1 MMEELIYAD
10 NSATTPVSAAAL
22 EAMLPLFSVS
32 YGNPSA
38 IYSLGREA
46 KKSLEESRRRVADA
60 LGARNNEIFFT
71 SGGTEGDN
79 WAIFSVCEQYVTRGK
94 LAGRGRHII
103 STKIEHSAVLKALE
117 KLAIQ
122 GFEVTLLEPSRNGM
136 ISPDDLRSAIREDTI
151 LVSVMMANNV
161 TGALLPIKGLCDVA
175 HEHKILFHTD
185 AVQAAGHI
193 PINVREIGVD
203 LLSISAHKFHG
214 PKGVGALYAR
224 VPLIPNPLL
233 FGGGQ
238 EKGRRSGTENVPL
251 IAGMAAALEEG
262 VRAMDENTRTIT
274 ALRDAL
280 IAGVL
285 AIPGAH
291 LTGDPVRRL
300 PGLASFVFEG
310 LEGAEGQNLVLLLD
324 EAGICVSSG
333 SACSVG
339 SIDPPAPLLA
349 MGYEPKLARSALRI
363 SLSAGNTEAEV
374 DRIVAALPGIV
385 QKARNAGT

>member
-1 MMEELIYAD
+1 MMETQGIVYAD
-10 NSATTPVSAAAL
+10 NSATTPVSPAAL
-22 EAMLPLFSVS
+22 EAMLPLFSTA

-38 IYSLGREA
+38 IYGLGRDA
-46 KKSLEESRRRVADA
+46 KKSLEDSRRKVAGA

-79 WAIFSVCEQYVTRGK
+79 WAIFSVCEQY
-94 LAGRGRHII
+94 AGRGKHII
-103 STKIEHSAVLKALE
+103 STRIEHSAVLKALE
-117 KLAIQ
+117 RLEGR
-122 GFEVTLLEPSRNGM
+122 GFEVTLLEPGRNGM
-136 ISPDDLRSAIREDTI
+136 VSPDQLRGAIREDTI

-175 HEHKILFHTD
+175 HERKVLFHTD

-193 PINVREIGVD
+193 PINVRDIGVD
-203 LLSISAHKFHG
+203 MLTLSAHKFHG
-214 PKGVGALYAR
+214 PKGIGALYAR
-224 VPLIPNPLL
+224 VPLIPGPLIW
-233 FGGGQ
+233 GGGQ

-262 VRAMDENTRTIT
+262 TASLEENNQRIT
-274 ALRDAL
+274 ALRDRL

-285 AIPGAH
+285 AIPGAL

-310 LEGAEGQNLVLLLD
+310 LEGVGSQKLVLRLD
-324 EAGICVSSG
+324 EEGICVSSG

-349 MGYEPKLARSALRI
+349 MGYDAKIARSALRI
-363 SLSAGNTEAEV
+363 SLSVYNTEADV
-374 DRIVAALPGIV
+374 DRILEALPPIVEEARKGI
-385 QKARNAGT
+385 KEE